1 MSLNVRI
8 VTPQKVVWDEAVEML
23 SLPTTTGEIGIL
35 KDHAPLATALDI
47 GVMWLRMSKVG
58 WTSIFLLEGFA
69 EVRQNKVTVVSNESE
84 EGRSIDI
91 KIAMEEFEKA
101 SLKVKMFDQEAAA
114 SKEKIDTIL
123 EFRRAKARYEA
134 VVSGVPK
141 SVKFK

>member
-84 EGRSIDI
+84 EGSSIDM

-101 SLKVKMFDQEAAA
+101 SLKVKMFDKEAET
-114 SKEKIDTIL
+114 SKEKINTIL

-134 VVSGVPK
+134 VISGAPK
-141 SVKFK
+141 SVKFS

>member
-47 GVMWLRMSKVG
+47 GVMWLRMPKVG

-84 EGRSIDI
+84 EGSSIDM

-101 SLKVKMFDQEAAA
+101 SLKVKMFDKEAET
-114 SKEKIDTIL
+114 SKEKN
-123 EFRRAKARYEA
+123 RYD
-134 VVSGVPK
+134 S
-141 SVKFK
+141 

>member
-84 EGRSIDI
+84 EGRSIDM

>member
-35 KDHAPLATALDI
+35 RDHAPLATALGI
-47 GVMWLRMSKVG
+47 GVLWLRVPKIG
-58 WTSIFLLEGFA
+58 WTSIFLMEGFA
-69 EVRQNKVTVVSNESE
+69 EVRKNGVTVVSNESE
-84 EGRSIDI
+84 GGNSIDM

-101 SLKVKMFDQEAAA
+101 SLKVKTFDKESVA
-114 SKEKIDTIL
+114 SKEKIDAII

-134 VVSGVPK
+134 VVSGAPK
-141 SVKFK
+141 AVKLS

>member
-84 EGRSIDI
+84 EGSSIDM

-101 SLKVKMFDQEAAA
+101 SLKVKMFDKEAET

-134 VVSGVPK
+134 VVSGAPK
-141 SVKFK
+141 SVKFS

>member
-47 GVMWLRMSKVG
+47 GVMWLRMPKVG

-84 EGRSIDI
+84 EGSSIDM

-101 SLKVKMFDQEAAA
+101 SLKVKMFDKEAET

-134 VVSGVPK
+134 VVSGAPK
-141 SVKFK
+141 SVKFS

>member
-91 KIAMEEFEKA
+91 KIAMEEFKKA

>member
-84 EGRSIDI
+84 EGRSIDM

-101 SLKVKMFDQEAAA
+101 SLKVKMFDQKAAA

>member
-8 VTPQKVVWDEAVEML
+8 VTPQKVVWDETVEML

-84 EGRSIDI
+84 EGSSIDM

-101 SLKVKMFDQEAAA
+101 SLKVKMFDKEAET

-134 VVSGVPK
+134 VISGAPK
-141 SVKFK
+141 SVKFS

>member
-47 GVMWLRMSKVG
+47 GVMWLRMPKIG

-84 EGRSIDI
+84 EGSSIDM

-101 SLKVKMFDQEAAA
+101 SLKVKMFDKEAET

-134 VVSGVPK
+134 VVSGAPK
-141 SVKFK
+141 SVKFS

>member
-84 EGRSIDI
+84 EGRSIDM

-141 SVKFK
+141 SIKFK

>member
-47 GVMWLRMSKVG
+47 GVLWLRMPKVG

-84 EGRSIDI
+84 EGSSIDM

-101 SLKVKMFDQEAAA
+101 SLKVKMFDKEAET

-134 VVSGVPK
+134 VVSGAPK
-141 SVKFK
+141 SVKFS

>member
-47 GVMWLRMSKVG
+47 GVMWLRMPKVG

-84 EGRSIDI
+84 EGSSIDM

-101 SLKVKMFDQEAAA
+101 SLKVKMFDKEAEA

-134 VVSGVPK
+134 VVSGAPK
-141 SVKFK
+141 SVKFS

>member
-47 GVMWLRMSKVG
+47 GVLWLRMPKVG

-69 EVRQNKVTVVSNESE
+69 EVKQNKVTVVSNESE
-84 EGRSIDI
+84 EGSSIDM

-101 SLKVKMFDQEAAA
+101 SLKVKMFDKEAET

-134 VVSGVPK
+134 VVSGAPK
-141 SVKFK
+141 SVKFS

>member
-47 GVMWLRMSKVG
+47 GVMWLRMPKVG

-84 EGRSIDI
+84 EGSSIDM

-101 SLKVKMFDQEAAA
+101 SLKVKMFDKETET

-134 VVSGVPK
+134 VVSGAPK
-141 SVKFK
+141 SVKFS

>member
-69 EVRQNKVTVVSNESE
+69 EIRQNKITVVSNESE
-84 EGRSIDI
+84 EKRSINM

>member
-23 SLPTTTGEIGIL
+23 SLPTTTGEIGVL
-35 KDHAPLATALDI
+35 QDHAPLATALDI
-47 GVMWLRMSKVG
+47 GVLWLRVPKIG
-58 WTSIFLLEGFA
+58 WTSIFLMEGFA
-69 EVRQNKVTVVSNESE
+69 EVRKNRVIVVSNESE
-84 EGRSIDI
+84 GGSSIDM

-101 SLKVKMFDQEAAA
+101 SLKVKMFDKESSA
-114 SKEKIDTIL
+114 SKEKIDTII

-141 SVKFK
+141 SVKLS

>member
-84 EGRSIDI
+84 EGRSIDM
-91 KIAMEEFEKA
+91 KIAMEEFEKT

>member
-8 VTPQKVVWDEAVEML
+8 VTPQKVVWDETVEML

-84 EGRSIDI
+84 EGSSIDM

-101 SLKVKMFDQEAAA
+101 SLKVKMFDKEAET

-134 VVSGVPK
+134 VVSGAPK
-141 SVKFK
+141 SVKFS